1 MAYSVGDFKKM
12 MKDAYKTAFGYR
24 GATGFN
30 IYRRYAGNKFRY
42 CSECE
47 VNELNAPGGFTHW
60 IPKANPTDP
69 KKVKYIGFWFGV
81 YITDATGT
89 RMDLH
94 YIHFMYEDTTILGVC
109 YEDFDNPQTQLQI
122 NSGITPTTTPM
133 NVQLNDF
140 IQAFK

>member
-94 YIHFMYEDTTILGVC
+94 YIHFIHSCFEKKEC
-109 YEDFDNPQTQLQI
+109 RQI
-122 NSGITPTTTPM
+122 RPHSFFYFAYSTARVSRITVT
-133 NVQLNDF
+133 L
-140 IQAFK
+140 I